1 MGEANTGRDPSMAR
15 KAGEFK
21 GGNFELVAD
30 MPAMGAVNQ
39 KFLIDNIMGIYIRG
53 KVILP

>member
-1 MGEANTGRDPSMAR
+1 MAR